1 MWFDKILE
9 DHLIFTLIVLLIKHN
24 MYDYEIIYIVKI
36 KPFYLNNNVK
46 FKLRL
51 SKVLLLELLKFINL

>member
-1 MWFDKILE
+1 MI
-9 DHLIFTLIVLLIKHN
+9 
-24 MYDYEIIYIVKI
+24 YEIIYIVKI

-51 SKVLLLELLKFINL
+51 SKVISLELLKFINLSESEVKCLEL